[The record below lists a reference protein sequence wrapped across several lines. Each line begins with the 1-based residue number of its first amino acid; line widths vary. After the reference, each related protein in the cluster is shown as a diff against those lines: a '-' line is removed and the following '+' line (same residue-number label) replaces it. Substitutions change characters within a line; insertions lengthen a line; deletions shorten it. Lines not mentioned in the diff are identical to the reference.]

1 MKVVNAIP
9 YKMVW
14 RHTIILREEQ
24 SKGTARHSGLLIL
37 LISSEI
43 LKQKYIREKKIHN
56 VIIHKYM
63 CQKNCSVT
71 NYFLFLL
78 MGIGQTQACCV
89 K

>member
-56 VIIHKYM
+56 VSIHKYM
-63 CQKNCSVT
+63 CLPLAFRIIIIIFLNGYCSVT
-71 NYFLFLL
+71 NYF
-78 MGIGQTQACCV
+78 
-89 K
+89 